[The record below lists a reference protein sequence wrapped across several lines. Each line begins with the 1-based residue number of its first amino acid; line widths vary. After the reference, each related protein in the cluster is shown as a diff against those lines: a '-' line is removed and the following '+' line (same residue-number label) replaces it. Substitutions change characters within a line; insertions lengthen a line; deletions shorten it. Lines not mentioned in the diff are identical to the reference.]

1 MVPLLV
7 IKSGTGLSNLV
18 DCPAVMG
25 ENADDKV
32 NVVEIDSMTI
42 EFRALMYLA
51 ETLGFAFI
59 LFAKSKPISSVVCT
73 AAVVFVV

>member
-42 EFRALMYLA
+42 EFRELM
-51 ETLGFAFI
+51 
-59 LFAKSKPISSVVCT
+59 
-73 AAVVFVV
+73 